1 MSYTKKSKQR
11 KFLPTLGELI
21 DRLSIH
27 QLKEVFIPENK
38 KNYAEE
44 MNDIVHDID
53 LILKEK
59 DVNLDGDIIRAI
71 IVLSQMNAHIW
82 HNESQVRKGEKGSD
96 NLMLTHG
103 LNGIRNTAINKI
115 MEVVGGRKDY
125 KIDCIASDFKDWD
138 VSW

>member
-1 MSYTKKSKQR
+1 MRNEKR
-11 KFLPTLGELI
+11 KWLPTLGELI

-38 KNYAEE
+38 ENYAKE
-44 MNDIVHDID
+44 MKDIISDINM
-53 LILKEK
+53 ILEK
-59 DVNLDGDIIRAI
+59 DKDKISGDFIRAI
-71 IVLSQMNAHIW
+71 VVLSQMNAHIW
-82 HNESQVRKGEKGSD
+82 YNESQVRKGEKGSD

-125 KIDCIASDFKDWD
+125 KIDCIAEEFKDWN